1 MTLSK
6 AEFLESQ
13 QKVKF
18 LPGEPVYA
26 RLFLRKLSFFITP
39 VIAMLPVTPN
49 MITVLSI
56 LTGITGA
63 IFLMLPGVR
72 NYFIGFL
79 LIFAWYFLDVL
90 DGDLARFKQKQS
102 LKGGYIDVLGHYI
115 VNPLIFS
122 SFSIYLALMLNN
134 INFFGLGF
142 ASFVFHQYSRLAS
155 DIYYT
160 VMYEQ
165 IDTSSNPRQSL
176 DKFSTI
182 RQSSGGT
189 ADKIINTLRK
199 PGAYFFDALSVTA
212 IFGILRILQAGQ
224 IAYYSMAIYIAI
236 VFCVF
241 AGTCLIVSLELK
253 KF

>member
-13 QKVKF
+13 QKVKS

-102 LKGGYIDVLGHYI
+102 LKGFISM
-115 VNPLIFS
+115 S
-122 SFSIYLALMLNN
+122 SA
-134 INFFGLGF
+134 
-142 ASFVFHQYSRLAS
+142 
-155 DIYYT
+155 
-160 VMYEQ
+160 
-165 IDTSSNPRQSL
+165 
-176 DKFSTI
+176 
-182 RQSSGGT
+182 
-189 ADKIINTLRK
+189 II
-199 PGAYFFDALSVTA
+199 
-212 IFGILRILQAGQ
+212 
-224 IAYYSMAIYIAI
+224 
-236 VFCVF
+236 
-241 AGTCLIVSLELK
+241 
-253 KF
+253 